1 MIGGEGN
8 GGVIYPRINFGRD
21 SLVGMALVL
30 HLLAESGK
38 SVSELLETFPR
49 YSIVKEKME
58 CSSQRIP
65 SVLRMLRHEYADF
78 PIDVRDGVKVMM
90 PDGWFLV
97 RGSNTEPI
105 IRIVAEARSEA
116 KARKMVSDVYEQVT
130 SWVAA

>member
-1 MIGGEGN
+1 
-8 GGVIYPRINFGRD
+8 
-21 SLVGMALVL
+21 
-30 HLLAESGK
+30 
-38 SVSELLETFPR
+38 
-49 YSIVKEKME
+49 
-58 CSSQRIP
+58 
-65 SVLRMLRHEYADF
+65 MLRHEYAEF

-105 IRIVAEARSEA
+105 IRIVAEARSEE